1 MKHICANC
9 GKEFETKFK
18 SYYCSALCREIFY
31 SKKQFPDGSDYAEC
45 KICGFRGKQINKH
58 IATVHKMT
66 LDEYTTKFNIT
77 KYELMTE
84 NMHKIASE
92 RVKKAVAEGKCGW
105 KKGGKNPSHDKECK
119 SGRRSPFSKNYRGYD
134 GLTDEEKE
142 QKISQLLKNISE
154 NIDKNHNRATTIEY
168 YLKRGFSEEEA
179 KIKLKE
185 RQATFSLEKCIE
197 KYGEVEGK
205 KKWEERQQKWQN
217 TLNNKSEEEKNR
229 INKLKASAVVNI
241 CSYSKISQE
250 LFNKILD
257 KIKNKYKKIYF
268 ATYHEGRKI
277 ENSNKNYEY
286 EVILKDNIHRYF
298 LDFYVKDINKVIEFD
313 GDYWHSEKRGNQER
327 DRKREVQLKSLGF
340 TSIFHVKEQ
349 DFKKDPEKVIN
360 ECLEYLNG

>member
-1 MKHICANC
+1 MKHVCANC

-66 LDEYTTKFNIT
+66 LDEYTAKFNIT
-77 KYELMTE
+77 KYDLMSE

-92 RVKKAVAEGKCGW
+92 RVKRAVAEGKCGQ

-197 KYGEVEGK
+197 KYGEEEGIK
-205 KKWEERQQKWQN
+205 IFNKRQEKWQK
-217 TLNNKSEEEKNR
+217 TLNDKPIEELERISKAKMLNGRGYSKMSQQLFSIIYNSIKYKYKEIFYATIDKNKENSEFMVINP
-229 INKLKASAVVNI
+229 INKHK
-241 CSYSKISQE
+241 
-250 LFNKILD
+250 
-257 KIKNKYKKIYF
+257 
-268 ATYHEGRKI
+268 
-277 ENSNKNYEY
+277 
-286 EVILKDNIHRYF
+286 YF
-298 LDFYVKDINKVIEFD
+298 LDFYVKDNNKVIEFD
-313 GDYWHSEKRGNQER
+313 GDYWHSEKRGNQKR
-327 DRKREVQLKSLGF
+327 DRKREEELKSIGF
-340 TSIFHVKEQ
+340 TNIFHVKEQ